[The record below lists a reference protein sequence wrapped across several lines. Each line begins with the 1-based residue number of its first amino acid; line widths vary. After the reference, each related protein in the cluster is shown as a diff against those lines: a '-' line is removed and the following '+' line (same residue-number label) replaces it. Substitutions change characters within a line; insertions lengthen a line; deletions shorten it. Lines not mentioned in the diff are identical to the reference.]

1 MTYSKLLNIE
11 SNKSNNFYKFTFN
24 KTFSFR
30 FLTPD
35 FTNGIELNSKR
46 LNKINDSDVKNNNWY
61 KFTKDIQFNN
71 LNKFDNL
78 VLQIISEEDF
88 GNNDISINESFRIVN
103 KNEWYKCQPNDPN
116 CGLILKNFILNQKK
130 PLQEIDSSLKYKIN
144 GDAELI
150 KNKHIKAGKYDSY
163 ITIIGFEPNVINFIS
178 NFKLD
183 CIKQNKNNNVKT
195 FNKYTESI
203 NSKIIA
209 DDSNDINNKIEMIKF
224 QIKNY
229 FVENNKELDIIHERI
244 DDNEN
249 SSSKNLIKIENILYQ
264 LSEYD
269 IEFDNITNNI
279 QKVNDNIKDI
289 SESFNPFEEQLASL
303 FILTDDL
310 LKSKSILDNNLSEL
324 SEKVESLNKEQ
335 IDNQKKDKQFLL
347 DKFNNDIKNISSN
360 LSNKISSIEIDFENK
375 VTEINKKIEKL
386 SQKSNNIEKLINK
399 IKSELD
405 NKIII
410 LKKELESDYNKKINS
425 TKKDLD
431 NYKITLEENSKKIND
446 NNLKL
451 VDSLISISNKLDNYT
466 NNFTLKIN
474 ELITYTNK
482 ISKTNKE
489 NFISLSDKINQNTE
503 KIDINEETIDDIKDE
518 LQILN
523 SNLDNQKEKLE
534 DSLLGKTVWS
544 NKNKNMI
551 KINLHQVYI
560 SLDFFTKDENFKT
573 ESFYLLTDFKDLKL
587 PYYCWKINLSRDII
601 WLD

>member
-11 SNKSNNFYKFTFN
+11 SNKSNNLYKFTFN

-35 FTNGIELNSKR
+35 FVNGIELNSKR

-88 GNNDISINESFRIVN
+88 GNNDISINESFKIVN

-150 KNKHIKAGKYDSY
+150 KNKHIKTGKYDSD

-203 NSKIIA
+203 NSKIVA

-269 IEFDNITNNI
+269 IEFNNITNNI
-279 QKVNDNIKDI
+279 QKINDNVKDI
-289 SESFNPFEEQLASL
+289 SESFKPFEEQLASL
-303 FILTDDL
+303 IILTDDL
-310 LKSKSILDNNLSEL
+310 LKSKSMLDNNLSKL

-335 IDNQKKDKQFLL
+335 IDNQKKNKQFLL
-347 DKFNNDIKNISSN
+347 DKINNNVKDFNN
-360 LSNKISSIEIDFENK
+360 KI
-375 VTEINKKIEKL
+375 TEINNKIQKL
-386 SQKSNNIEKLINK
+386 SQKSNNIEKLIIK

-431 NYKITLEENSKKIND
+431 NYKIILEENSKKVND
-446 NNLKL
+446 NNIKL
-451 VDSLISISNKLDNYT
+451 VNSLTSISNKLDNYT

-474 ELITYTNK
+474 ELINYTNK
-482 ISKTNKE
+482 ISKINKE
-489 NFISLSDKINQNTE
+489 NFISLSDRVNQNIV
-503 KIDINEETIDDIKDE
+503 KIDINENNIGDIKDE
-518 LQILN
+518 LKILN

-544 NKNKNMI
+544 NKNKNII
-551 KINLHQVYI
+551 KINLHQVYL
-560 SLDFFTKDENFKT
+560 SLDFCTENKNFKT

-587 PYYCWKINLSRDII
+587 PYYCWKINKINDNKSAAKLVILVPLEKI
-601 WLD
+601 N